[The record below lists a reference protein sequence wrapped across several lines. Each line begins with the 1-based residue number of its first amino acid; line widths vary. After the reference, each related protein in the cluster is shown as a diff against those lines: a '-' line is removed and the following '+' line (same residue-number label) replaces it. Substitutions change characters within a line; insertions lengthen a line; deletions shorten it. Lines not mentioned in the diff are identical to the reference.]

1 MYICVGSMMRG
12 LELFLSILSITLL
25 PILPFEYSGKN
36 CAFCVSHKK
45 GGNPKKEKEGTAVEC
60 HFV

>member
-1 MYICVGSMMRG
+1 MRG